1 MPVLMTMRINGDPKK
16 LEQEVAKDPG
26 AIKSIA
32 ESGKSHGLIAH
43 RFYGAGDG
51 QIMVV
56 DLWPDEQSF
65 HKFFEENGSRI
76 QPLMQAVGADG
87 PPDVTFWRELET
99 PDKVGWEDSES
110 G

>member
-16 LEQEVAKDPG
+16 LEQEVAKDPEG
-26 AIKSIA
+26 FKSIA
-32 ESGKSHGLIAH
+32 ESAKGHGLIAH
-43 RFYGAGDG
+43 RFYGTDG
-51 QIMVV
+51 EIMVV
-56 DLWPDEQSF
+56 DLWPDEHGFQ
-65 HKFFEENGSRI
+65 KFFDENGSRI

-87 PPDVTFWRELET
+87 PPDVTFWRELDV